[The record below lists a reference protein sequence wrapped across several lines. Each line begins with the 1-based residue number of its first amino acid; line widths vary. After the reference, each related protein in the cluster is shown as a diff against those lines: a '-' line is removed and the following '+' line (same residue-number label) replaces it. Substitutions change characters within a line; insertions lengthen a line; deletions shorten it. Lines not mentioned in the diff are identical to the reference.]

1 MTDALLLELE
11 GVVVDTEPLW
21 RDALAAT
28 LAEHAS
34 TVADDELQPGRCT
47 PVRQRIERLFAG
59 RRHSVDETTLDL
71 MVLGA
76 TRRFSALLRRGMTL
90 APGARDLLEGAR
102 QRARVA
108 VVTRARRADADVMLS
123 LAGLETLVEFVI
135 AAEDAA
141 PKPSSAPYERALTR
155 LQRRGVVRR
164 DAVLAL
170 EDGESGARAAMGAGL
185 RCIVVCGA
193 LAARDLDSLVE
204 LLDRQA
210 ERVG

>member
-21 RDALAAT
+21 RDALAGT
-28 LAEHAS
+28 LAEHA
-34 TVADDELQPGRCT
+34 TPVADDELQSGKCT
-47 PVRQRIERLFAG
+47 PVRERIERLLAAH
-59 RRHSVDETTLDL
+59 RHTVDETTLDL

-90 APGARDLLEGAR
+90 VPGARDLLEDAR

-141 PKPSSAPYERALTR
+141 PKPSSASYERALTR
-155 LQRRGVVRR
+155 LQRRCVVRR

-170 EDGESGARAAMGAGL
+170 EDGESGARAAVGAGL

-193 LAARDLDSLVE
+193 LAARDLDSLAE
-204 LLDRQA
+204 SLDRQA

>member
-28 LAEHAS
+28 LARHAC
-34 TVADDELQPGRCT
+34 TVTGDAIESGRDL
-47 PVRQRIERLFAG
+47 PVRARIERLIGG
-59 RRHSVDETTLDL
+59 RRDRVDETTIDI
-71 MVLGA
+71 MVHGA
-76 TRRFSALLRRGMTL
+76 ARRFGELLRRGITL
-90 APGARDLLEGAR
+90 LPGARELLESAR
-102 QRARVA
+102 QRTRVA
-108 VVTRARRADADVMLS
+108 VVTRARRADADVVLS
-123 LAGLETLVEFVI
+123 LGSLDTMVEFVI

-155 LQRRGVVRR
+155 LNRRGVVRR
-164 DAVLAL
+164 GSVLAL
-170 EDGESGARAAMGAGL
+170 EDGDSGARAAAGAGV
-185 RCIVVCGA
+185 RCIVVDGA
-193 LAARDLDSLVE
+193 LPALDLDSLVE